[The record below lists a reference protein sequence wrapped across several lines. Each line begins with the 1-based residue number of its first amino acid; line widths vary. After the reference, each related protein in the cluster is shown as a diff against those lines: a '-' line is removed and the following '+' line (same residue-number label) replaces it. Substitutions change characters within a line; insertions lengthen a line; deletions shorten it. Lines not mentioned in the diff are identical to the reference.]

1 MLFCAFD
8 AYMETKFV
16 AVMRVNFT
24 RNVIGSV
31 ANQNGPSTFLRLYVV
46 GAMVDTY
53 PKEES
58 ICRGDI

>member
-16 AVMRVNFT
+16 AVMRVYFT

-31 ANQNGPSTFLRLYVV
+31 ANQNGPSTFLRLYVSKAFSRCK
-46 GAMVDTY
+46 GRH
-53 PKEES
+53 KSERR
-58 ICRGDI
+58 INL